1 MTTQVTPSPTGK
13 EHLSLGLFTWCY
25 IVPGKKGYP
34 LSLSPL
40 TEPIIDPTDLSLLR
54 KWNITKVHFDMKQL
68 RLVPGVAQSDPR
80 SPWSVLKSTL
90 PRPQVN

>member
-25 IVPGKKGYP
+25 IVPGKKDT
-34 LSLSPL
+34 LSPSPRWPSQLL
-40 TEPIIDPTDLSLLR
+40 TLPTCPC
-54 KWNITKVHFDMKQL
+54 KWNITKVRFDMN
-68 RLVPGVAQSDPR
+68 VPGVAQSDPR

-90 PRPQVN
+90 PRPQVNSC